1 MFNFLKNIVNP
12 ERPDLGEL
20 LAQGAIV
27 IDVRTPGEFKSG
39 HPKGAINIPVNQIGN
54 KIQKIKSKNKPVI
67 TCCASGARSGAAASK
82 LKAAGVEAVNG
93 GPWQNVAAALR

>member
-1 MFNFLKNIVNP
+1 MFNFLKNIINP

-20 LAQGAIV
+20 LERGAIV
-27 IDVRTPGEFKSG
+27 IDVRTPAEFKGG
-39 HPKGAINIPVNQIGN
+39 HPKGAINIPVNEIGS
-54 KIQKIKSKNKPVI
+54 KINKIKSKNKPVI

-82 LKAAGVEAVNG
+82 LSAAGIEVVNG